1 LERAGLPAPA
11 DETYPDEPI
20 KAYKK
25 MLKKTVTFLNYSF
38 ISLISPQTLQ
48 TFFKLGSKLSHP
60 LTQQRFLERA
70 GLPAPADETYP
81 DEPITAYKN
90 TLKKTVIVH
99 HKDFKTRQF
108 LEKDGKV
115 LRFFC
120 VWDDRGSVYGE
131 RRPYVSSL
139 SAFNRGR

>member
-1 LERAGLPAPA
+1 MQR
-11 DETYPDEPI
+11 
-20 KAYKK
+20 
-25 MLKKTVTFLNYSF
+25 FS
-38 ISLISPQTLQ
+38 
-48 TFFKLGSKLSHP
+48 KLGSQLSRP

-70 GLPAPADETYP
+70 GLPAPADEAYP

-90 TLKKTVIVH
+90 TLKKTVVVH

-131 RRPYVSSL
+131 RRPYVSGLL
-139 SAFNRGR
+139 SACNEVPWKTQMLERGPPLRLFSLGSEVFERCIFRARAETSANTGR